1 MAGVLPGVNFQA
13 IGSVSDDPNSG
24 EPEIQK
30 IIPLE
35 DLLALRRIYRE
46 SPLLEQIRGILQKS
60 VWSAG
65 MTFFKENVDKG
76 DGKFSR
82 NRHRTVYKPPSFVR
96 ETIESHLWIKF
107 MHDVLDSLLMFGFVV
122 VHYQTPKQAQEEV
135 VDERENN
142 YPFPSVVPAEL
153 CRLMVSTSLSGGT
166 KLVALHTRHQE
177 PIPDT
182 VVYYNYGYNP
192 TCDGQLNSLVAK
204 AYSDIR
210 FLQQHAATFMR
221 IRGIRCYPTAVIES
235 TVEVSDEK
243 SGSMTAARRAYNFDL
258 NETVGV
264 NPADNLLARNV
275 GEGQIA
281 HSLLVDPNQIS
292 RQDELVYKRARKAN
306 ALRRGDLKGAA
317 MVDMDGSNGIEA
329 PRRVGV
335 AHGVPLRRGETV
347 KFMPTPSETNDFH
360 NTRHVVMEN
369 VAGVFGVPLGVLMG
383 NAQSGHGRGVS
394 GENNSRVVHSM
405 YRLTVNGWRNKI
417 SDILTKAFSECYWE
431 LLLDDKSSVTN
442 MSKLDVHAEKRRR
455 MVFVDFHPTSFVDN
469 QELREL
475 YEWGVLPWEA
485 FSTYALSN
493 ASLPVEERNKN
504 PPKHPLGVGLETQT
518 SAQQQGS
525 DSNSKGGDTTKKK
538 EAKGDK
544 QQQKKSD
551 SASKKSQPSKKR
563 KAADSVGKST
573 ASGGNEQNIVITVK
587 KA

>member
-1 MAGVLPGVNFQA
+1 MTAVIPGVNFQA
-13 IGSVSDDPNSG
+13 IGSLSDDPNGG

-35 DLLALRRIYRE
+35 ELLALRRVYRQ

-65 MTFFKENVDKG
+65 MGFFRENLDKG
-76 DGKFSR
+76 DGKFTK
-82 NRHRTVYKPPSFVR
+82 NRHRKPYKPPAFVR

-107 MHDVLDSLLMFGFVV
+107 MHDVLDSLLMYGFVV
-122 VHYQTPKQAQEEV
+122 VHYQTPKQADEAV

-153 CRLMVSTSLSGGT
+153 YRLMVSTSLAGGT

-182 VVYYNYGYNP
+182 VVYCNYGYNP

-204 AYSDIR
+204 AYSDIN
-210 FLQQHAATFMR
+210 FLQRHAATFMR
-221 IRGIRCYPTAVIES
+221 IRGIRCHPTAVIES
-235 TVEVSDEK
+235 TVEVTDEK
-243 SGSMTAARRAYNFDL
+243 SGSLAAGRRAFNMDL
-258 NETVGV
+258 SQTVGI
-264 NPADNLLARNV
+264 NPADNMLARTV

-281 HSLLVDPNQIS
+281 HSLLVDPNRIS
-292 RQDELVYKRARKAN
+292 EQDDLMYRRARRAN
-306 ALRRGDLKGAA
+306 ALRRGDLRAAA
-317 MVDMDGSNGIEA
+317 MADADDDGIGA

-335 AHGVPLRRGETV
+335 AHGVPLKRGETV

-405 YRLTVNGWRNKI
+405 YRLTVNEWRNRV
-417 SDILTKAFSECYWE
+417 SDVLTKAFGECYWE
-431 LLLDDKSSVTN
+431 LMLDDKTSGGDKKV
-442 MSKLDVHAEKRRR
+442 DVHTEKRRR
-455 MVFVDFHPTSFVDN
+455 MVHVDFHPTTFIDN

-475 YEWGVLPWEA
+475 YEWGILPWET

-493 ASLPVEERNKN
+493 ASLPVEERNAT
-504 PPKHPLGVGLETQT
+504 PPKHPLGLGYDLEA
-518 SAQQQGS
+518 SEAKKPKEKPKPKPNAKPGGAKA
-525 DSNSKGGDTTKKK
+525 NSKK
-538 EAKGDK
+538 ESGE
-544 QQQKKSD
+544 S
-551 SASKKSQPSKKR
+551 SKPSRGQKR
-563 KAADSVGKST
+563 KASD
-573 ASGGNEQNIVITVK
+573 ASGGGSGDRNIVITVK
-587 KA
+587 KGK

>member
-13 IGSVSDDPNSG
+13 VGSLSDDPNAG

-35 DLLALRRIYRE
+35 DLLAIRRVFRE

-65 MTFFKENVDKG
+65 MTFFRENLDKKG
-76 DGKFSR
+76 GKFSR
-82 NRHRTVYKPPSFVR
+82 NRHRTVYQPPSFVK
-96 ETIESHLWIKF
+96 ETIESHLWTKF

-122 VHYQTPKQAQEEV
+122 VHYQTPKQANEEV
-135 VDERENN
+135 VDERENQ

-153 CRLMVSTSLSGGT
+153 YRLMVSTSLSGGT

-177 PIPDT
+177 PLPDT
-182 VVYYNYGYNP
+182 VVYCNYGYNP

-204 AYSDIR
+204 AYADIR

-235 TVEVSDEK
+235 SVEVSDEK
-243 SGSMTAARRAYNFDL
+243 SGSMMAARRAYNLDL
-258 NETVGV
+258 SETVGV

-275 GEGQIA
+275 GEGQMA
-281 HSLLVDPNQIS
+281 HSLMVDPNQVS
-292 RQDELVYKRARKAN
+292 EQDQLMYKRARKAN

-317 MVDMDGSNGIEA
+317 MVDVDDNDGIEA

-360 NTRHVVMEN
+360 STRHVVMEN
-369 VAGVFGVPLGVLMG
+369 VAGVFGVPLAVLMG

-394 GENNSRVVHSM
+394 GDSNSRVVHSM
-405 YRLTVNGWRNKI
+405 YRLTINTWRNKI
-417 SDILTKAFSECYWE
+417 SDVLTKAFCECYWD
-431 LLLDDKSSVTN
+431 LLLDDNTTSSKDN
-442 MSKLDVHAEKRRR
+442 GNKLDVHTEKRRR
-455 MVFVDFHPTSFVDN
+455 MVYVDFHPTSFVDN
-469 QELREL
+469 HELREL
-475 YEWGVLPWEA
+475 YAWGILPWEA

-493 ASLPVEERNKN
+493 ASLPVEERNKD
-504 PPKHPLGVGLETQT
+504 PPTHPLGIGLETQA
-518 SAQQQGS
+518 SAQQQG
-525 DSNSKGGDTTKKK
+525 DSTSTESKNKKRQG
-538 EAKGDK
+538 AKGEKEDAK
-544 QQQKKSD
+544 RD
-551 SASKKSQPSKKR
+551 SKKAQSSKKR
-563 KAADSVGKST
+563 KAADSVGKS
-573 ASGGNEQNIVITVK
+573 ANNSKDQNIVITVK
-587 KA
+587 KD